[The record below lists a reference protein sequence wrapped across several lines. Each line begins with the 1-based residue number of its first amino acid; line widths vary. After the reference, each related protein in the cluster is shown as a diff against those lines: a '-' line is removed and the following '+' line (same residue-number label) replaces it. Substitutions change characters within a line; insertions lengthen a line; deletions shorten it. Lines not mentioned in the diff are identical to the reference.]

1 MRLVVYDD
9 DGIKQVDAEF
19 ETFFGVTV
27 EKHRSAQI
35 VQSRSLLYGAGDPR
49 TIFLLAGKALREEAG
64 VISKK
69 LGKYEQ
75 SGKEKLI
82 SLALR
87 GLFGQDEVKQIPKEE
102 ADAYRERSMVISLK
116 DLLENGTEGKKRQK
130 VEPEED

>member
-35 VQSRSLLYGAGDPR
+35 VQSRSLLYGSGDPR
-49 TIFLLAGKALREEAG
+49 TVFLLTGKALREEAE
-64 VISKK
+64 VISKRFE
-69 LGKYEQ
+69 KYEN
-75 SGKEKLI
+75 SVKDKLI
-82 SLALR
+82 ALTLR
-87 GLFGQDEVKQIPKEE
+87 GLFDRDGVKQIPKEA
-102 ADAYRERSMVISLK
+102 ADTYKERSMVISLK